1 VISLK
6 DSTTTTKKAK
16 EYPQDPI
23 LFFLIPFET
32 LKLQKRH
39 PILLQIIKTSKFV
52 FSQYHHPTTEE
63 TDFFISSSF
72 AKIVHSSDGK
82 KRQKRSR

>member
-6 DSTTTTKKAK
+6 DSTTTKKAK

-32 LKLQKRH
+32 LQQQQQKKA
-39 PILLQIIKTSKFV
+39 PKF
-52 FSQYHHPTTEE
+52 SY
-63 TDFFISSSF
+63 
-72 AKIVHSSDGK
+72 K
-82 KRQKRSR
+82 

>member
-32 LKLQKRH
+32 LQQQKKA
-39 PILLQIIKTSKFV
+39 PNSPSNNKDIKICV
-52 FSQYHHPTTEE
+52 FTIPPT
-63 TDFFISSSF
+63 
-72 AKIVHSSDGK
+72 HNG
-82 KRQKRSR
+82 RN

>member
-6 DSTTTTKKAK
+6 DSTTTTTKKAK

-32 LKLQKRH
+32 LKLQKKGT
-39 PILLQIIKTSKFV
+39 Q
-52 FSQYHHPTTEE
+52 FS
-63 TDFFISSSF
+63 F
-72 AKIVHSSDGK
+72 K
-82 KRQKRSR
+82 